1 MKGEELISYILKCC
15 VLIKEEEV
23 RRRGRK
29 RDMEM
34 WH

>member
-23 RRRGRK
+23 RRGGGK
-29 RDMEM
+29 RDIER